1 VEPISLGDWDGQYD
15 GALSWII
22 QPDNARSQRFYWW
35 DSVTPKKENTYVAPT
50 MRRAPEVQVQ
60 ICALAK
66 PYTAIGLPD
75 AYTLEAGDG
84 KHIGIAAVATMA
96 LSQQLRAVTG
106 GSAKVEVFWN
116 EDFNKYQITKLLG
129 PEVPVSASSFFRI
142 PK

>member
-1 VEPISLGDWDGQYD
+1 
-15 GALSWII
+15 
-22 QPDNARSQRFYWW
+22 
-35 DSVTPKKENTYVAPT
+35 

-96 LSQQLRAVTG
+96 LSQQLRTSAATAV
-106 GSAKVEVFWN
+106 KVEVVWN
-116 EDFNKYQITKLLG
+116 EEFHKYQITKLLAE
-129 PEVPVSASSFFRI
+129 EVPVSGSSFFRSS
-142 PK
+142 K

>member
-1 VEPISLGDWDGQYD
+1 M
-15 GALSWII
+15 
-22 QPDNARSQRFYWW
+22 
-35 DSVTPKKENTYVAPT
+35 APT

-96 LSQQLRAVTG
+96 LSQQLRT
-106 GSAKVEVFWN
+106 SAATLPGVKVEVVWN
-116 EDFNKYQITKLLG
+116 EEFHKYQITKLLAE
-129 PEVPVSASSFFRI
+129 EVPVSGSSFFRSS
-142 PK
+142 K